1 MKHRIPR
8 TLIVA
13 ALIAGMSI
21 ASTSTAMSRIVERE
35 PWSFAD
41 SFTDEF
47 CGIDAEF
54 DIEASG
60 LVMIRADRPGST
72 AFLASNRFEYREV
85 ITNPETGTSLVIRG
99 KGNFREVKAT
109 QVDGDVYRIR
119 AQTAGQ
125 HFVIEDSNG
134 KVVYRDRGLLV
145 FEILFDTLGDDVPG
159 GEELS
164 FELVEMH
171 GHPGYLDDI
180 CPLALDLIGSAL
192 PAAS

>member
-1 MKHRIPR
+1 MQRTKR

-13 ALIAGMSI
+13 ALVAGMSI
-21 ASTSTAMSRIVERE
+21 ATMPTAMSKIVERE

-47 CGIDAEF
+47 CGIETHF
-54 DIEASG
+54 DVEGSG

-72 AFLASNRFEYREV
+72 AFLLSNLFEYREV
-85 ITNPETGTSLVIRG
+85 ITNPETGASLVTRG
-99 KGNFREVKAT
+99 KGNFREVRAT
-109 QVDGDVYRIR
+109 QVESDLYRIR

-134 KVVYRDRGLLV
+134 NVVYRDRGLLV
-145 FEILFDTLGDDVPG
+145 FEILFDTLGDDEPG
-159 GEELS
+159 GQELS
-164 FELVEMH
+164 FELVEMR

-180 CPLALDLIGSAL
+180 CPLALDLIG
-192 PAAS
+192 